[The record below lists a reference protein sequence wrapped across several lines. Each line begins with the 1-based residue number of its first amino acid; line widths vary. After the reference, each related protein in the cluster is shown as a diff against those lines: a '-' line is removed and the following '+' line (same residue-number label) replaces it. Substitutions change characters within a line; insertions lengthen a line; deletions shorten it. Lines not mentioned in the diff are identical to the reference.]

1 MTPIRVN
8 DIKQYAYCP
17 RIVFY
22 QYCMPVEKKATW
34 KMAQGKVAEAE
45 IDKLEKRRKLR
56 EYRLADGE
64 RRFHVWLSS
73 KRIGLSGKIDLL
85 IDSPEGLFPV
95 DFKLTT
101 GRPHK
106 NHVAQLCGY
115 ALLLEDCFGREVTK
129 GFVYLIPANDAVV
142 FDLTAER
149 KKETADMICE
159 IRRMIEE
166 EQTPV
171 PTPVRNRCA
180 DCEYRNYCGDI
191 F

>member
-1 MTPIRVN
+1 VTPIRVN
-8 DIKQYAYCP
+8 DIKQYAYCA

-22 QYCMPVEKKATW
+22 QYCMPVQKKATW
-34 KMAQGKVAEAE
+34 KMEQGKVAEAE

-73 KRIGLSGKIDLL
+73 RRIGLSGKIDLL

-115 ALLLEDCFGREVTK
+115 ALLLEDCYDREVTK
-129 GFVYLIPANDAVV
+129 GFVYLTPTNDAVV
-142 FDLTAER
+142 FDLTPER
-149 KKETADMICE
+149 KKEIRGVISE
-159 IRRMIEE
+159 IRQMIEK
-166 EQTPV
+166 EQMPA
-171 PTPVRNRCA
+171 PTPVRNRCT

>member
-34 KMAQGKVAEAE
+34 KMEQGKVAEAE

-64 RRFHVWLSS
+64 RRFHVWLTSG
-73 KRIGLSGKIDLL
+73 RIGLSGKIDLL

-115 ALLLEDCFGREVTK
+115 ALLLEDCYDREVTK
-129 GFVYLIPANDAVV
+129 GFVYLIPTNDAVV
-142 FDLTAER
+142 FDLTPEQ
-149 KKETADMICE
+149 KKETCGVTSE
-159 IRRMIEE
+159 IRQMIEK
-166 EQTPV
+166 EQMPV
-171 PTPVRNRCA
+171 PTPVRNRCT

>member
-17 RIVFY
+17 RVVFY
-22 QYCMPVEKKATW
+22 RYCMPVEKKATW
-34 KMAQGKVAEAE
+34 KMEQGKVAEAE

-64 RRFHVWLSS
+64 RRFHVWLNSG
-73 KRIGLSGKIDLL
+73 RIGLSGKIDLL

-115 ALLLEDCFGREVTK
+115 ALLLEDCYDREVTK
-129 GFVYLIPANDAVV
+129 GFVYLIPTNNAVV
-142 FDLTAER
+142 FDLTPER
-149 KKETADMICE
+149 KKETRGVISE
-159 IRRMIEE
+159 IRQMIEG
-166 EQTPV
+166 EQMPA
-171 PTPVRNRCA
+171 PTPVRNRCT

>member
-1 MTPIRVN
+1 VTPIRVN

-17 RIVFY
+17 RVVFY
-22 QYCMPVEKKATW
+22 PYCMPVNKKATW
-34 KMAQGKVAEAE
+34 KMEQGKVAEAE
-45 IDKLEKRRKLR
+45 IDKLERRRKLR

-73 KRIGLSGKIDLL
+73 GRIGLSGKIDLL

-95 DFKLTT
+95 DFKLPT

-115 ALLLEDCFGREVTK
+115 ALLLEDCYDREVTK
-129 GFVYLIPANDAVV
+129 GFVYLIPTNDAVV
-142 FDLTAER
+142 FDLTPER
-149 KKETADMICE
+149 KKETRGVISE
-159 IRRMIEE
+159 IRQMIEG
-166 EQTPV
+166 EQMPA
-171 PTPVRNRCA
+171 PTPVRNRCT

>member
-1 MTPIRVN
+1 VTPIRVN

-17 RIVFY
+17 RVVFY

-34 KMAQGKVAEAE
+34 KMEQGKVAEAE

-64 RRFHVWLSS
+64 RRFHVWLNSG
-73 KRIGLSGKIDLL
+73 RIGLSGKIDLL

-115 ALLLEDCFGREVTK
+115 ALLLEDCYDREVTK
-129 GFVYLIPANDAVV
+129 GFVYLIPINDAVV
-142 FDLTAER
+142 FDLTPER
-149 KKETADMICE
+149 KKETRGVISE
-159 IRRMIEE
+159 IRQMIEG
-166 EQTPV
+166 EQMPA
-171 PTPVRNRCA
+171 PTPVRNRCT

>member
-34 KMAQGKVAEAE
+34 KMEQGKVAEAE

-73 KRIGLSGKIDLL
+73 RRIGLSGKIDLL

-115 ALLLEDCFGREVTK
+115 ALLLEDCYDREVTK
-129 GFVYLIPANDAVV
+129 GFVYLMPTNDAVV
-142 FDLTAER
+142 FDLTPER
-149 KKETADMICE
+149 MKETRDVISE
-159 IRRMIEE
+159 IRQMIEK
-166 EQTPV
+166 EQMPA
-171 PTPVRNRCA
+171 PTPVRNRCT